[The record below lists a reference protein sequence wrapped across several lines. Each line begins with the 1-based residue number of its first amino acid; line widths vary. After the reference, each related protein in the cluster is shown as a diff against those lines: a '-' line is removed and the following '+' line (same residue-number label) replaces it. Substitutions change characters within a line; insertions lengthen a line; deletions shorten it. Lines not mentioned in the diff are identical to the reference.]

1 MPMMSF
7 KIKYGRGS
15 LQRETALLAGPGFE
29 IPDPPLME
37 DGESAWLMGVSA
49 AVVIAAVL
57 PPKADAMRLSMLSL
71 SEVELAVDTSNSTS
85 VEPDWSTKLFVNVDP
100 CSSPSSLAAVVP
112 MAREIGPEGLD
123 LEVSFTSSREAPA
136 LHV

>member
-15 LQRETALLAGPGFE
+15 LQRETAGPSFE

-57 PPKADAMRLSMLSL
+57 PPKADAMRLSMFSL

-85 VEPDWSTKLFVNVDP
+85 VEPDWSTKLYVNVDP
-100 CSSPSSLAAVVP
+100 CSSPSLLAAVVP

-123 LEVSFTSSREAPA
+123 LEASFASSREAPA